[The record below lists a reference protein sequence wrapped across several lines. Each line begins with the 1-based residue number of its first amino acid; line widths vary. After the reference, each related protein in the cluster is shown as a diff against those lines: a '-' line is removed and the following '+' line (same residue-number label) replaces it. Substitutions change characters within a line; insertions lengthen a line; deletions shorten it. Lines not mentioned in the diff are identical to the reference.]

1 MTPDALTERFKAICG
16 TRLQSVILYGSVVAG
31 DHLGKRSDHNVLVVL
46 DRLDLQEMRVL
57 APVVRAWVNT
67 GNLVP
72 LLFTPENLAAAA
84 AVFPLEIADIKDNH
98 RVLFGT
104 DVVGPL
110 AVHAANLRLELEHEL
125 NGKLMKLRAQ
135 YLLVQGQPRQM
146 TELMVRSLSTFLV
159 LCRGALRLYQPQVPA
174 RKMEAL
180 AALARHTPIQTHV
193 FETISQ
199 LKVGKKVP
207 QAVPDDLFGEYL
219 RAVESVVE
227 AVDALLHPRRSQE
240 GEQT

>member
-16 TRLQSVILYGSVVAG
+16 TRLQSVILYGSAVAG

-46 DRLDLQEMRVL
+46 DRLDLEEIRAL
-57 APVVRAWVNT
+57 APVVRLWVKA

-72 LLFTPENLAAAA
+72 LLFTPKSLATAS

-104 DVVGPL
+104 DVVAPL

-125 NGKLMKLRAQ
+125 NGKLVKLRAQ
-135 YLLVQGQPRQM
+135 YLLVQGNPRQV
-146 TELMVRSLSTFLV
+146 TELMVRSLSTVLV

-174 RKMEAL
+174 RKLEAV
-180 AALARHTPIQTHV
+180 AALARHVPVQTHV

-199 LKVGKKVP
+199 WKAGQKVP
-207 QAVPDDLFGEYL
+207 RVVPDALFAEYL
-219 RAVESVVE
+219 RAVESIVE
-227 AVDALLHPRRSQE
+227 AVDALLHPRHSQ
-240 GEQT
+240 GGQQP

>member
-1 MTPDALTERFKAICG
+1 MTPDALTERLKTVCG
-16 TRLQSVILYGSVVAG
+16 ARLLSVILYGSAVAG

-46 DRLDLQEMRVL
+46 DRLALEEIRAL
-57 APVVRAWVNT
+57 APAVRPWVKA

-72 LLFTPENLAAAA
+72 LLFTPEGLATAA
-84 AVFPLEIADIKDNH
+84 AVFPLEIADIKDSH

-104 DVVGPL
+104 DAVSPL

-135 YLLVQGQPRQM
+135 YLLVQGNPRQVM
-146 TELMVRSLSTFLV
+146 ELMVRSLSTFLV

-180 AALARHTPIQTHV
+180 AALARHVPMQTHV
-193 FETISQ
+193 FETIGQ
-199 LKVGKKVP
+199 WKTGQKVP
-207 QAVPDDLFGEYL
+207 RVVPDDLFAEYL
-219 RAVESVVE
+219 RVIESIVE
-227 AVDALLHPRRSQE
+227 AVEVLLHPRHSQ
-240 GEQT
+240 GGQQT

>member
-1 MTPDALTERFKAICG
+1 MTPDALTERLKAVG
-16 TRLQSVILYGSVVAG
+16 GAHLRSVILYGSAVAG

-46 DRLDLQEMRVL
+46 DRLALEELRAL
-57 APVVRAWVNT
+57 APVVRPWVRA

-72 LLFTPENLAAAA
+72 LLFTPEGLVTAA

-98 RVLFGT
+98 RVLFGE

-135 YLLVQGQPRQM
+135 YLLVQGQPRQV

-180 AALARHTPIQTHV
+180 AVLARHVPVPTYV
-193 FETISQ
+193 FETIGQ
-199 LKVGKKVP
+199 LKAGKKVP
-207 QAVPDDLFGEYL
+207 RVVPDALFAEYL
-219 RAVESVVE
+219 RAVESIVE
-227 AVDALLHPRRSQE
+227 AVDVLLHPRHSQ
-240 GEQT
+240 GGQQT

>member
-1 MTPDALTERFKAICG
+1 MTPEALTERLKAVCG
-16 TRLQSVILYGSVVAG
+16 AHLRSVILYGSAVAG
-31 DHLGKRSDHNVLVVL
+31 DHLGKRSDHNILVVL
-46 DRLDLQEMRVL
+46 DRLDVEELRAL
-57 APVVRAWVNT
+57 APVVRPWVKA

-72 LLFTPENLAAAA
+72 LFFTPEGLATAA

-98 RVLFGT
+98 RVLFGE
-104 DVVGPL
+104 DVVDPL

-125 NGKLMKLRAQ
+125 KGKLMKLRAQ

-180 AALARHTPIQTHV
+180 AALARHAPIQTHV
-193 FETISQ
+193 FETVGQ
-199 LKVGKKVP
+199 LKAGKQV
-207 QAVPDDLFGEYL
+207 ARVVPDDLFAEYL
-219 RAVESVVE
+219 RAIESVVE
-227 AVDALLHPRRSQE
+227 AVDAFLHPRRSQE
-240 GEQT
+240 GKQT